1 MNRENKFVSS
11 YSGGKDSVLALY
23 RAVKLGGEPLSLI
36 TTYNEAAGRS
46 WFHGVPLG
54 ILDKVSNS
62 LNIPIKVV
70 TTGPADDYGR
80 DFERALIE
88 IKDANSNGNE
98 YGIDS
103 CVFGDIDIQAH
114 HDWCDARCVAAG
126 IDSIF
131 PLWNENRASL
141 VYELIDLGFKA
152 VITIVNTTMLSAKY
166 LGKTLTRELA
176 AEIAADGADICGEN
190 GEYHSFVYDGP
201 LFTKPIDVAFGE
213 IIVNGEYSILPIC
226 PSL

>member
-1 MNRENKFVSS
+1 MDQKNKFVSS

-23 RAVKLGGEPLSLI
+23 RAVKFGGEPVSLI

-46 WFHGVPLG
+46 WFHGVPLE
-54 ILDKVSNS
+54 ILDEVSES
-62 LNIPIKVV
+62 LAVPIKVV

-88 IKDANSNGNE
+88 LKNSNANLN
-98 YGIDS
+98 GIDS

-114 HDWCDARCVAAG
+114 QDWCDARCVTAG

-201 LFTKPIDVAFGE
+201 LFATPIDVTFGE
-213 IIVNGEYSILPIC
+213 IIVNGDYSILPIKTK
-226 PSL
+226 